1 MLFRAEL
8 IAFSFLDLITKQ
20 ARLNATVR
28 AFLLVLVISSF
39 PVILEGVGE
48 EGQNEVNRG
57 QLTRVG
63 VLSINNII
71 RLQQCAR
78 CAWLLSREY
87 FLVMARHY

>member
-28 AFLLVLVISSF
+28 AFLLVPVISSF
-39 PVILEGVGE
+39 PVILEGVRE

-57 QLTRVG
+57 QYYMATTVCTL
-63 VLSINNII
+63 
-71 RLQQCAR
+71 RLA
-78 CAWLLSREY
+78 
-87 FLVMARHY
+87 VK